1 MTQLY
6 KLADDFAR
14 LADDDLPPEMI
25 ADTLEGMQGVFEDK
39 LEGMLQLIKN
49 DQAYSAALREEEK
62 RLAERRKVADNRV
75 DRLKEYIALCMEK
88 GGLKKVRAGL
98 QEVSTRKG
106 VNSVVVSDAELL
118 PDDLVDFKT
127 ETVPIKSEIKKRLDA
142 GEEIKGAKLQMGK
155 PSLIIK

>member
-14 LADDDLPPEMI
+14 LADEDLPPEMI
-25 ADTLEGMQGVFEDK
+25 ADTLEGMQGAFEDK
-39 LEGMLQLIKN
+39 LEGMLQFIKN
-49 DQAYSAALREEEK
+49 EHAYSDALREEEK

-75 DRLKEYIALCMEK
+75 SNLKDYIAACMEK
-88 GGLKKVRAGL
+88 GGMKKVRAGL
-98 QEVSTRKG
+98 QEVSTRKA

-118 PDDLVDFKT
+118 PAELVDYRT
-127 ETVPIKSEIKKRLDA
+127 ETLPLKAEIKKRLEA
-142 GEEIKGAKLQMGK
+142 GETIPGANLKTGR

>member
-1 MTQLY
+1 MVQLY

-25 ADTLEGMQGVFEDK
+25 ADTLEGMQGAFEDK
-39 LEGMLQLIKN
+39 LEGMIQFIKN
-49 DQAYSAALREEEK
+49 EQAYSAALREEEK

-88 GGLKKVRAGL
+88 GGIKKVRAGL

-106 VNSVVVSDAELL
+106 VNSVEVSDSELL
-118 PDDLVDFKT
+118 PDDLVDYRT
-127 ETVPIKSEIKKRLDA
+127 ETLPIKSEIKKRLEA
-142 GEEIKGAKLQMGK
+142 GELIPGASLKTGR